1 MNVINKKPFVGLLA
15 FLVVL
20 FTMPLGHTA
29 MILME
34 KIFGSEFQY
43 LAATILGLIG
53 LVFLWIG
60 TYRESETS
68 TTWLGF
74 FAGVFIWTGWVEF
87 SFIYFAHHVNIA
99 PLIDNGE
106 VITKP
111 EYLLMPSSI
120 GLLLATGIYFFFNAD
135 TRCHFFRWFHRNM
148 NMKLKNRISRKE
160 RNYSL
165 ITAIETIYIIWL
177 FYIILLLIYDNQI
190 LGDRHP
196 VTYIIFFGMLMWF
209 LYLFVRLLKFQ
220 RMAPAVRYAI
230 PTVIVFWN
238 CVEIL
243 GRWNFFKEIWIAPQ
257 QYALEMMLIFGAFV
271 GVTVLTILTPKRE
284 ENYEC
289 TQ

>member
-120 GLLLATGIYFFFNAD
+120 GLLLATGIYF
-135 TRCHFFRWFHRNM
+135 
-148 NMKLKNRISRKE
+148 S
-160 RNYSL
+160 S
-165 ITAIETIYIIWL
+165 
-177 FYIILLLIYDNQI
+177 
-190 LGDRHP
+190 
-196 VTYIIFFGMLMWF
+196 
-209 LYLFVRLLKFQ
+209 
-220 RMAPAVRYAI
+220 
-230 PTVIVFWN
+230 
-238 CVEIL
+238 
-243 GRWNFFKEIWIAPQ
+243 
-257 QYALEMMLIFGAFV
+257 MLIP
-271 GVTVLTILTPKRE
+271 GVISFAGSIE
-284 ENYEC
+284 I
-289 TQ
+289 